1 MVHFFGIFTPGA
13 QQRISAEEAPHKA
26 SFFGGRSA
34 VATEDVV
41 PSRLEQVALY
51 MAGKAPEPH
60 DHAPIGAA
68 FETKV

>member
-13 QQRISAEEAPHKA
+13 QQRTTAEEAPHKA
-26 SFFGGRSA
+26 SFFGGRPA
-34 VATEDVV
+34 VADDDIA

-60 DHAPIGAA
+60 DHAPIGGTLA
-68 FETKV
+68 TKI